1 MPAFHTTNRYGF
13 NSRNRDQ
20 NITRQVF
27 TKYGTTS
34 STITLSRSSLAEDS
48 DYNVY
53 VSSKQTSS
61 STLSNPLITK
71 FNKKCQKI
79 WEVGLETT
87 FLTDVYR
94 IGSKLQIEPPIEN
107 VSIDVNSLS
116 YITFWYS
123 KTTSQQFSPS
133 PSLLGSASGSTFWAI
148 INNDSTRIYKLQFDR
163 SETDSGNYYR
173 QGISKSQFDA
183 QKFINDVNNRIINVG
198 DTISLLYQLS
208 SFNYEEIPIAVDR
221 NDDLIVGFK
230 SIRDSATILY
240 STNLNGSS
248 WTNYCGSSSSVTP
261 NTTAL
266 LAPDGSNT
274 ATRIIRNSNTSCNA
288 STSFGRYWNSTST
301 VSSGVNYTLSIYVRG
316 AVGGETVTFGIADG
330 NTSDYTLTTE
340 WQKITYTANAASN
353 SRGLQIY
360 SSQPNITFYFWG
372 ARIERTEYID
382 SSRRLS
388 LYLFKLDK
396 KNGQVKWSNEYYLNS
411 DSYISN
417 FSTLAPSDIRSIIV
431 DNSNNLYVGG
441 SAFASQGPNSSI
453 GNNYGFVLK
462 LSKDGNIIWKK
473 SIYASQGPIPE
484 SAADAGLQ
492 ISSLALTQNNNFLYA
507 SGGSYTTAGA
517 GPCLYRINTST
528 GNVESGW
535 PKIYNLNVSL
545 NEFMFIT
552 EVGTDSENNVY
563 GIIGKQGQP
572 ESSFDYSVIKFDS
585 AGNLLWANR
594 YDTNDTTESGNN
606 LLVDRDDVVYVAGR
620 CDTILNER
628 PGILALN
635 TDQTTISFRR
645 IRYRN
650 FPFAD
655 ETSISLLKQK
665 CFTSSKDRN
674 RHTFLLNQT
683 GLNGFVLTMIQ
694 KEKFAIGTYEN
705 SVDRYVISGSSPI
718 ITDLVSAIIDRS
730 YSSTYQNDSYLN
742 KIPVYSRSISPLTN
756 YYVISSV
763 LVPQ

>member
-1 MPAFHTTNRYGF
+1 MPAFHTANRYGF

-148 INNDSTRIYKLQFDR
+148 INNDPTRIYKLQFDR

-261 NTTAL
+261 NTTAV

-288 STSFGRYWNSTST
+288 STAWGRYWNTTST

-340 WQKITYTANAASN
+340 WQKITYTANATSN

-360 SSQPNITFYFWG
+360 STQPNITFYFWG

-382 SSRRLS
+382 NSRRLS

-431 DNSNNLYVGG
+431 DNSNNLYVAG

-462 LSKDGNIIWKK
+462 LSKDGNILWKK
-473 SIYASQGPIPE
+473 SLYASQSPIPE
-484 SAADAGLQ
+484 SAAVAGLQ

-606 LLVDRDDVVYVAGR
+606 LLVDRDDVIYVAGR
-620 CDTILNER
+620 CDTVLNER
-628 PGILALN
+628 PGVLALN
-635 TDQTTISFRR
+635 TDQTTNSFRR
-645 IRYRN
+645 IRYRT

-674 RHTFLLNQT
+674 RHTFLLNQI
-683 GLNGFVLTMIQ
+683 GLNGFVLAMIQ

-718 ITDLVSAIIDRS
+718 ITDVVSAIIDRS
-730 YSSTYQNDSYLN
+730 YSSTYQNESYLN
-742 KIPVYSRSISPLTN
+742 KMPIYSRSISPLTN